1 MDNATVFA
9 FANTIGQRAGLA
21 SIETQADQKSIDTA
35 RSLTSDKSD
44 LATAMVLVARGYAN
58 GIFESKADCRC
69 FAILAGRLLYNHR
82 HGNKPTIDDV
92 NFECQDHMYHLM
104 VPTVIRQWALKWV
117 NNMLFTPLMVG

>member
-1 MDNATVFA
+1 MDNATLFA
-9 FANTIGQRAGLA
+9 FANTVGQRAGLA

-82 HGNKPTIDDV
+82 QGDKPTVDDV
-92 NFECQDHMYHLM
+92 NFECEVHMYHLL

-117 NNMLFTPLMVG
+117 NNMLFSPLEVN

>member
-1 MDNATVFA
+1 MDNATLFA
-9 FANTIGQRAGLA
+9 FANTVGQRAGLA
-21 SIETQADQKSIDTA
+21 SITQVDQKSIDTA

-44 LATAMVLVARGYAN
+44 LATAMVLVARGCAN

-92 NFECQDHMYHLM
+92 HFECQTHMYHLM
-104 VPTVIRQWALKWV
+104 VPTIIQQRAHMWV

>member
-1 MDNATVFA
+1 MNNATLFA
-9 FANTIGQRAGLA
+9 FANTVGQRAGLA

-82 HGNKPTIDDV
+82 QGDKPTIDDV
-92 NFECQDHMYHLM
+92 DFECQVHMYHLM
-104 VPTVIRQWALKWV
+104 VPTVIRQRAHMWV

>member
-1 MDNATVFA
+1 MDNATLFA
-9 FANTIGQRAGLA
+9 FANTVGQRAGLA

-92 NFECQDHMYHLM
+92 HFACQTHMYHLM
-104 VPTVIRQWALKWV
+104 VPTIIQQHAHMWV

>member
-1 MDNATVFA
+1 MDNATLFA
-9 FANTIGQRAGLA
+9 FANTVGQRAGLA

-58 GIFESKADCRC
+58 GIFESKADCSC

-82 HGNKPTIDDV
+82 RGNKPTIDDV
-92 NFECQDHMYHLM
+92 HFECQTHMCHLM
-104 VPTVIRQWALKWV
+104 VPTIIQQRAHMWV

>member
-1 MDNATVFA
+1 MDNATLFA
-9 FANTIGQRAGLA
+9 FANTVGQRAGLA

-35 RSLTSDKSD
+35 RSLTSDLSD

-82 HGNKPTIDDV
+82 RGNKPTIDDV
-92 NFECQDHMYHLM
+92 HFECQTHMYHLM
-104 VPTVIRQWALKWV
+104 VPTIIQQRAHMWV

>member
-1 MDNATVFA
+1 MDNATLFA
-9 FANTIGQRAGLA
+9 FANTVGQRAGLA

-92 NFECQDHMYHLM
+92 HFECQTHMYHLM
-104 VPTVIRQWALKWV
+104 VPTIIQQRAHIWV

>member
-1 MDNATVFA
+1 MDNATLFA
-9 FANTIGQRAGLA
+9 FANTVGRRAGLA
-21 SIETQADQKSIDTA
+21 SIETQVDQKSIDTA
-35 RSLTSDKSD
+35 RSLTFDKSD

-82 HGNKPTIDDV
+82 QGDKPTIDDV
-92 NFECQDHMYHLM
+92 DFECQVHMYHLM
-104 VPTVIRQWALKWV
+104 VPTVIRQRAHMWV

>member
-1 MDNATVFA
+1 MNNATLFA
-9 FANTIGQRAGLA
+9 FANTVGQRAGLA
-21 SIETQADQKSIDTA
+21 SIETQVDQKSIDTA

>member
-1 MDNATVFA
+1 MDNATLFA
-9 FANTIGQRAGLA
+9 FANTVGQRAGLA

-58 GIFESKADCRC
+58 GIFDSKADCRC

-82 HGNKPTIDDV
+82 QGDKPTVDDV
-92 NFECQDHMYHLM
+92 NFECEVHMYHLL

-117 NNMLFTPLMVG
+117 NNMLFSPLEVN

>member
-1 MDNATVFA
+1 MNNATLFA
-9 FANTIGQRAGLA
+9 FANTVGQRTGLA

-82 HGNKPTIDDV
+82 QGDKPTIDDV
-92 NFECQDHMYHLM
+92 DFECQVHMYHLM
-104 VPTVIRQWALKWV
+104 VPTVIRQRAHMWV

>member
-1 MDNATVFA
+1 MDNATLFA
-9 FANTIGQRAGLA
+9 FANTVGQRAGLA

-35 RSLTSDKSD
+35 RSLTSDLSD

-92 NFECQDHMYHLM
+92 HFECQTHMYHLM
-104 VPTVIRQWALKWV
+104 VPTIIQQRAHMWV

>member
-1 MDNATVFA
+1 MDNATLFA
-9 FANTIGQRAGLA
+9 FANTVGQRAGMA

-92 NFECQDHMYHLM
+92 HFECQTHMYHLM
-104 VPTVIRQWALKWV
+104 VPTIIQQRAHMWV